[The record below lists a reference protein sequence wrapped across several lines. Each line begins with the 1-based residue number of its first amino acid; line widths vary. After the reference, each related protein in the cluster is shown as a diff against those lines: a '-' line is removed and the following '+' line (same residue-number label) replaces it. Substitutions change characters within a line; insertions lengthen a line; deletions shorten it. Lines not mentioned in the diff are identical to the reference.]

1 MAGLYIHIPFCKKAC
16 HYCNF
21 HFSTNTKHKDQL
33 VQALCQELTIRAP
46 ELERIPLESIYF
58 GGGTPSLLTIEDLNI
73 IFHRIET
80 YYNIESHAEITLEAN
95 PDDLTASKIKML
107 SKTKINRLSI
117 GIQSFFDE
125 DLILMNR
132 AHSAQ
137 EAKVSIQT
145 AQSFFDNITID
156 LLYGMPQWSNARWRD
171 NLNIAFDLG
180 IHHLSSYALTVEPKT
195 ALEHYIRTAQ
205 HPPLDDAVAASHFQ
219 ILVEETSKAG
229 FIQYE
234 VCSFGQPGYFS
245 THNTNYWWGKP
256 YLGVGPSA
264 HSFDGVK
271 RSWNISNNS
280 LYLKALA
287 KEELPITH
295 EILTK
300 KNRFNEY
307 LMTGLRTMW
316 GISLQV
322 IKDDFGME
330 FFNILQD
337 NAKQY
342 LDNNTLVTENN
353 HLKITTKGQFLCDGI
368 ASDLFI
374 I

>member
-1 MAGLYIHIPFCKKAC
+1 M
-16 HYCNF
+16 
-21 HFSTNTKHKDQL
+21 
-33 VQALCQELTIRAP
+33 
-46 ELERIPLESIYF
+46 
-58 GGGTPSLLTIEDLNI
+58 
-73 IFHRIET
+73 
-80 YYNIESHAEITLEAN
+80 
-95 PDDLTASKIKML
+95 
-107 SKTKINRLSI
+107 
-117 GIQSFFDE
+117 
-125 DLILMNR
+125 
-132 AHSAQ
+132 
-137 EAKVSIQT
+137 
-145 AQSFFDNITID
+145 
-156 LLYGMPQWSNARWRD
+156 
-171 NLNIAFDLG
+171 
-180 IHHLSSYALTVEPKT
+180 
-195 ALEHYIRTAQ
+195 
-205 HPPLDDAVAASHFQ
+205 
-219 ILVEETSKAG
+219 
-229 FIQYE
+229 
-234 VCSFGQPGYFS
+234 
-245 THNTNYWWGKP
+245 GKP

-330 FFNILQD
+330 FFKILQD

-342 LDNNTLVTENN
+342 LDNNTLVIENN